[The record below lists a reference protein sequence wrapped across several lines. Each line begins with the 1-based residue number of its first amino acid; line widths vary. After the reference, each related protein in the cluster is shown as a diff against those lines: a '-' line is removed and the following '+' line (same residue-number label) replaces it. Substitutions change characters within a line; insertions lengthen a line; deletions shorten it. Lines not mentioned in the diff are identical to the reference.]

1 MWLRLQ
7 RSLKYEAV
15 VNMMGMSECKQSC
28 SFSQAAVPET
38 HTHTLKPQLL
48 RKKTN

>member
-1 MWLRLQ
+1 MWLLVQ
-7 RSLKYEAV
+7 HSLKYEAV

-28 SFSQAAVPET
+28 SFSQAAVPKT

-48 RKKTN
+48 RKRPN